1 MTTPQEDIAMRP
13 TSDVHVPTQQE
24 DERAELMDAF
34 VSYQLRQ
41 ALIDAI
47 DRIGEEE
54 AKAIIEQELQHKQ
67 RMN

>member
-13 TSDVHVPTQQE
+13 TADVHVPTQQE

-54 AKAIIEQELQHKQ
+54 AKAIIEHELQHKQ